1 MSYHHFHIYNV
12 WSHCDELVY
21 ILQTCTSPS
30 EVATFSRV
38 LFGAISSAVS
48 LHVEVEGTFLLPF
61 EIEGKFP
68 LPFEV
73 VGKFPL
79 PFEIEGKFPLLVKGK
94 VTPEVDGTLRVDAL
108 QEAVERP
115 HQEVSPFYRADSSLS
130 VLKFLDTPLIFVQ
143 YTIQETHWSK
153 PYLFPQKKFVSVFY
167 AIFNTIYNQNRQ
179 TLIVPFVNSTP
190 FFRFCILCFLFTMIW
205 NKK

>member
-1 MSYHHFHIYNV
+1 MNDHIVANLFIFYK
-12 WSHCDELVY
+12 LVP
-21 ILQTCTSPS
+21 LHLKWP
-30 EVATFSRV
+30 
-38 LFGAISSAVS
+38 LFPGCCSGSISSAVS

-79 PFEIEGKFPLLVKGK
+79 PFEIEGKLPLLVKGK

-143 YTIQETHWSK
+143 YTIQETH
-153 PYLFPQKKFVSVFY
+153 
-167 AIFNTIYNQNRQ
+167 
-179 TLIVPFVNSTP
+179 
-190 FFRFCILCFLFTMIW
+190 
-205 NKK
+205 